1 MERGGMSAEE
11 RQTLKLAQIIEIGN
25 INACRDALM
34 GLRASGATQLVLDV
48 EDLVAVDTAAL
59 QLLASFVM
67 SVHACGGRVEWEN
80 LSMPLCQA
88 ACVLGL
94 EEALA
99 L

>member
-1 MERGGMSAEE
+1 MSAEE

-59 QLLASFVM
+59 QLLAGFVQ
-67 SVHACGGRVEWEN
+67 SVRASGGRVEWEN